1 MGEAGRD
8 LVGQTLG
15 GCFRITGVIGE
26 GSMATVYRAEQDG
39 EPRAVAIKVMHP
51 HLANDPTFAKRFLR
65 EAQAAARIEHRASVR
80 IIGHGIE
87 GQTHFLAMELLEGKD
102 LFDTL
107 VKERR
112 LAEPRAV
119 AIVVEICS
127 ALEVAHAQG
136 IVHRDL
142 KPENVMLLRDP
153 ERPEVDVVKV
163 LDFGIAKV
171 LERDKA
177 LDEAPPSS
185 GGGPPSSAVL
195 TMVGSILGT
204 PEYMSPE
211 QSMGWAVD
219 ARADVYSCGALLFH
233 MLTGRT
239 PFVGQTPVEV
249 MMQQAEAPPPLPS
262 TIWPGIDAR
271 LEKLVMK
278 ALAKLPEN
286 RPQSATELRERLEA
300 LLPELG
306 KRSATPALGLPALR
320 GVPAEVRIAEEP
332 APLSEEPAT
341 LRSVRAAPLV
351 AESHAAEEKAPSVS
365 VRIESPVPLAKTLE
379 PGPAATQRR
388 GAPAG
393 GPPAWLWIAAALT
406 LAAAAVALMTRFR

>member
-15 GCFRITGVIGE
+15 GRFRITDVIGE
-26 GSMATVYRAEQDG
+26 GSMATVYRAEQDD

-51 HLANDPTFAKRFLR
+51 HLGRDPTFAKRFLR
-65 EAQAAARIEHRASVR
+65 EAQSAARIEHRASVR
-80 IIGHGIE
+80 ILGHGVE
-87 GQTHFLAMELLEGKD
+87 GPLHFLAMELLEGQD

-107 VKERR
+107 AKERR
-112 LAEPRAV
+112 LPEARAV
-119 AIVVEICS
+119 AVAIEICA

-153 ERPEVDVVKV
+153 ERPGVDVVKV

-171 LERDKA
+171 MEKERGA
-177 LDEAPPSS
+177 DEAPPSS

-219 ARADVYSCGALLFH
+219 ARADIYSCGALLFH
-233 MLTGRT
+233 MLTGRA
-239 PFVGQTPVEV
+239 PFVGETPIEV
-249 MMQQAEAPPPLPS
+249 MMHQAESPPPLPS
-262 TIWPGIDAR
+262 TIWPGIDPR

-286 RPQSATELRERLEA
+286 RPQSATEMRERLEA
-300 LLPELG
+300 LLPDLG
-306 KRSATPALGLPALR
+306 KRPATPAMGIPSLR
-320 GVPAEVRIAEEP
+320 GVPSAVRIAEEP
-332 APLSEEPAT
+332 EPVTQRSKAADAATTPAVEEKKEAPVEK
-341 LRSVRAAPLV
+341 AAPI
-351 AESHAAEEKAPSVS
+351 AKAAEAAPAET
-365 VRIESPVPLAKTLE
+365 R
-379 PGPAATQRR
+379 RR
-388 GAPAG
+388 GAAG
-393 GPPAWLWIAAALT
+393 LGPPAWVWIAAALT
-406 LAAAAVALMTRFR
+406 LAAAVVISLIRSR